1 MSGNCTVIFASLL
14 ASLGAFLFGLD
25 IGYIAPIL
33 ECWSFKRDV
42 AQLPDW
48 EDPSSKIPSGTA
60 GFVVGVF
67 SIGCI
72 SVSFPLVSSYF
83 LDTWGRKDSIQLG
96 SLVFLLGC
104 WVQARA
110 NSLFAICLGRLISG
124 CAVGLLST
132 VVSLYQSELAPS
144 HLRGNLT
151 SLYQFMITLGILVA
165 AAADIPLVG
174 REDGW
179 RYAIFLQV
187 APALVLLLGM
197 FLLPRS
203 PRWLVQRGRT
213 EEALAVLQRLRD
225 EAKAQEEFKEILA
238 SWQSSSGEG
247 SWQDMSQRTRQLL
260 AVGVALQLLQQLV
273 GMNAFMYFGPR
284 IFRILQ
290 LDENRLQALNNGV
303 NCISTLPALFLA
315 DRCGRR
321 SLLIW
326 GASGM
331 ILACCTMGVLG
342 ITGPPG
348 KEMGVKAQV
357 WVYCAEIFPLQ
368 HRSKCVGLTTM
379 SNWLGNFLIAQVSP
393 VLLESLGFG
402 SFFVFGFFSLAALLL
417 ACWLPETKGIALE
430 DIQSLF
436 DQKFGEPQ
444 AHKPA
449 PAAHVLGNKT
459 SGLI

>member
-1 MSGNCTVIFASLL
+1 MEASPSPGSMEH
-14 ASLGAFLFGLD
+14 SL
-25 IGYIAPIL
+25 
-33 ECWSFKRDV
+33 R
-42 AQLPDW
+42 
-48 EDPSSKIPSGTA
+48 
-60 GFVVGVF
+60 
-67 SIGCI
+67 
-72 SVSFPLVSSYF
+72 
-83 LDTWGRKDSIQLG
+83 R
-96 SLVFLLGC
+96 
-104 WVQARA
+104 
-110 NSLFAICLGRLISG
+110 
-124 CAVGLLST
+124 GLLST